1 MDRLQHWFAPHDE
14 ISGGDQPDV
23 PILARARDADHARSL
38 YTAGAT
44 YVIPDAI
51 EAGLQ
56 MSARALEEMGYET
69 DTVRTLIASER
80 ETEYQMADENV
91 SDKED
96 D

>member
-1 MDRLQHWFAPHDE
+1 M
-14 ISGGDQPDV
+14 
-23 PILARARDADHARSL
+23 
-38 YTAGAT
+38 
-44 YVIPDAI
+44 
-51 EAGLQ
+51 Q